1 MGKKLLLHLVFGG
14 KITDPN
20 GAEFLNTQELDI
32 VGIFPT
38 YAEAVKAWRGA
49 SQLHVDDA
57 YYKHVIVTL
66 HKDFYTK

>member
-38 YAEAVKAWRGA
+38 YAEAVKDESNHLGFFSKAFIN
-49 SQLHVDDA
+49 S
-57 YYKHVIVTL
+57 
-66 HKDFYTK
+66 